1 MGKKELFRRYLIFT
15 VALFFSAFGV
25 SLVTKSYLG
34 TSPIS
39 SIPYVMSL
47 NTPLTMGTYI
57 FILNMILIA
66 AQMLMLGRR
75 GIVDKKIDL
84 LMQIPVS
91 VLFGVF
97 IDVTMAMLG
106 SYNPSVYVLKIVS
119 LIAGCAVLA
128 LGISLE
134 VVADVTM
141 VSGEYTVQI
150 ASKRFKA
157 QFGTMKIAFD
167 VTLVVIAVALSFIL
181 SGHIEGLREGT
192 VIVALLTGPF
202 VRLISPWLDFLRRW
216 EVSGSTS
223 VAEEIH
229 AGLSHTV
236 ITISREYGSGG
247 HMIGER
253 LAKALGYKFY
263 DSELITLVAKEAGFT
278 ENFVRKNEQSLPGNM
293 LLQMILQDYGAPLE
307 KSLSPADAL
316 FVAQSRVIRR
326 IAAEGPCVI
335 VGRCADY
342 ILKDYPDV
350 LKIFLHADM
359 SSKAK
364 RVTEQYGITPE
375 KALPEIE
382 RINKSREEHYHHYTG
397 NHWGDIRNYNLT
409 FDTGRFGID
418 RVCAIIQSLVG

>member
-181 SGHIEGLREGT
+181 SGHVEGLREGT

-359 SSKAK
+359 
-364 RVTEQYGITPE
+364 VEQGQ
-375 KALPEIE
+375 
-382 RINKSREEHYHHYTG
+382 TG
-397 NHWGDIRNYNLT
+397 
-409 FDTGRFGID
+409 D
-418 RVCAIIQSLVG
+418 RTVWHNS

>member
-1 MGKKELFRRYLIFT
+1 
-15 VALFFSAFGV
+15 
-25 SLVTKSYLG
+25 
-34 TSPIS
+34 
-39 SIPYVMSL
+39 MSL

-181 SGHIEGLREGT
+181 SGHVEGLREGT
-192 VIVALLTGPF
+192 VIVALLTRP
-202 VRLISPWLDFLRRW
+202 VCETDKS
-216 EVSGSTS
+216 
-223 VAEEIH
+223 
-229 AGLSHTV
+229 
-236 ITISREYGSGG
+236 
-247 HMIGER
+247 M
-253 LAKALGYKFY
+253 
-263 DSELITLVAKEAGFT
+263 AGF
-278 ENFVRKNEQSLPGNM
+278 
-293 LLQMILQDYGAPLE
+293 
-307 KSLSPADAL
+307 SP
-316 FVAQSRVIRR
+316 
-326 IAAEGPCVI
+326 
-335 VGRCADY
+335 
-342 ILKDYPDV
+342 
-350 LKIFLHADM
+350 
-359 SSKAK
+359 
-364 RVTEQYGITPE
+364 
-375 KALPEIE
+375 
-382 RINKSREEHYHHYTG
+382 
-397 NHWGDIRNYNLT
+397 
-409 FDTGRFGID
+409 
-418 RVCAIIQSLVG
+418 